1 MSTKTVP
8 FVVRG
13 FTVPLH
19 RRLKRFAKK
28 EGRTMGWIIL
38 KSVEEY
44 LDREENK
51 GGG

>member
-1 MSTKTVP
+1 MVKKPVP

-13 FTVPLH
+13 FPAPLH
-19 RRLKRFAKK
+19 RRLKKFAKK

-44 LDREENK
+44 LDREEK
-51 GGG
+51 KAR